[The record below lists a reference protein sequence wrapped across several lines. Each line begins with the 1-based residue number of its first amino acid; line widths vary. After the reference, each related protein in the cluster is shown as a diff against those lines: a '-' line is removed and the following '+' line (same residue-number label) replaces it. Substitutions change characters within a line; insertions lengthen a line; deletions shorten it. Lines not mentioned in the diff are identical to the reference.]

1 MGRHLAGISIR
12 RAIETLRRQ
21 EATLNLCAA
30 RARKKVT
37 PEQHARAVEQNMRH
51 IYARED
57 EDGAAKRA
65 AAPPLSP
72 EAAQVLRKL
81 LKELEAEAGGD
92 GDSAA

>member
-72 EAAQVLRKL
+72 KATQVLREL
-81 LKELEAEAGGD
+81 LDELKAKAGGD